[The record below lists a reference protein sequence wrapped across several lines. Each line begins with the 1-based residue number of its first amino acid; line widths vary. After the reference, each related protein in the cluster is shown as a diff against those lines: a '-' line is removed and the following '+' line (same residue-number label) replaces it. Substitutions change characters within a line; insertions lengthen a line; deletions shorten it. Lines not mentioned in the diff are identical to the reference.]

1 MKWSKDRFRVW
12 GEMVEGLVCYKG
24 HLLVEGERER
34 EGGRG
39 RESRV
44 KEKQQEAEKRRVRKS
59 TNEARN
65 VQREGGGRGSPPR

>member
-1 MKWSKDRFRVW
+1 
-12 GEMVEGLVCYKG
+12 MVEGLVCYKG
-24 HLLVEGERER
+24 HLLVMSEGE
-34 EGGRG
+34 RG

-65 VQREGGGRGSPPR
+65 V